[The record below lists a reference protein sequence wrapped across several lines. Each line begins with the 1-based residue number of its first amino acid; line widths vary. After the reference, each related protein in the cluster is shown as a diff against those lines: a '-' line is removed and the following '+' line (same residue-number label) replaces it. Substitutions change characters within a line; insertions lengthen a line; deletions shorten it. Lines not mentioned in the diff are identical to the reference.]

1 MWEVL
6 KLLCREYNVFND
18 THVGGVESIKK
29 YMYLLFSCLM
39 PEVLKVLCTECNN
52 FNGAHVGGVERNK
65 YSQCSL
71 LNK

>member
-1 MWEVL
+1 
-6 KLLCREYNVFND
+6 
-18 THVGGVESIKK
+18 
-29 YMYLLFSCLM
+29 M